1 MSINA
6 RTVKFAILADIHVVP
21 GNVNDSILH
30 SVVAEIN
37 ASDADVVVVNG
48 DLSNEGSDR
57 ELANVKRT
65 LDELT
70 KPVYVL
76 PGNHEDTWSQS
87 ACKTFNDIWG
97 QDRFVFEIDDL
108 VVAGV
113 NCGPYMKMGDGHI
126 KQEDLLW
133 LDKTLSERITEGK
146 RFISFC
152 HYPLSSDLDNY
163 EDYLAV
169 IEKYPTITHV
179 NGHYHTWKRYKANY
193 KVDCTMTR
201 ALYMKDHTFG
211 YAEMH
216 VTADSIKFF
225 EKVLEQPLKLKYAY
239 AIDNYLKKGYQQAPL
254 PANAKVSLVFR
265 DDASIFTRVGIDD
278 KRIYIGNSLG
288 YVKAVNKA
296 DGKVVWQYKTDASI
310 FSRPA
315 VTEKYV
321 IVPTADKRLLWLDK
335 DSGALVKEHNSEAPY
350 MADGIIA
357 DGVLYQ
363 GGGKSFE
370 AWCADGSKQLWK
382 YTDIKNYCQ
391 AAPVVDGKEKW
402 RWNNGKNN
410 NMLGPGNCVPVVC
423 PDKVIIVAPDRYMT
437 AIDRKTGKTIW
448 RNNSHKF
455 RESLG
460 VSQDGKTAY
469 AKTMDGELV
478 AVSTEGSNYRE
489 LWMVDAGLGYEHAP
503 CIVLEH
509 NGVVYMGSR
518 RGIMVAIDAKE
529 HKKLWEYKMG
539 SSEFNGWEI
548 DENGDVYTSLIEGVV
563 WKVHID

>member
-1 MSINA
+1 MSIDA

-201 ALYMKDHTFG
+201 ALYMKDKTFG

-225 EKVLEQPLKLKYAY
+225 EKVLDQPLKLKYAY

-265 DDASIFTRVGIDD
+265 DDASIFTRVGMDD
-278 KRIYIGNSLG
+278 KKIYIGNSLG

-370 AWCADGSKQLWK
+370 AWRADGSKQLWK

-391 AAPVVDGKEKW
+391 AAPVVDGKEVFFGAWDTYLRCLNIKNGKEKW
-402 RWNNGKNN
+402 RWNNGKSN

-478 AVSTEGSNYRE
+478 AVSTEGSDYRE

-509 NGVVYMGSR
+509 NGVV
-518 RGIMVAIDAKE
+518 
-529 HKKLWEYKMG
+529 
-539 SSEFNGWEI
+539 
-548 DENGDVYTSLIEGVV
+548 
-563 WKVHID
+563 